1 MYTLLHD
8 VRSTL
13 PLTQAASPFLA
24 AWHLARRLV
33 CGDLQVRQ
41 VIYLLFLRQRGV
53 LVARQAGLSLCQ
65 RCLQRQQILVQ
76 LGNQS
81 LLQLTLLCRGGP
93 RKGGPHTRNLLL
105 VTLLL
110 CLDLPDLGLQLDNSL
125 TGALRPRRLLPLWDR
140 PVLLLVCHQLAF
152 FKGQAAGAVAVLA
165 GARHDPEAIVLPDLP
180 DTLALGARLH
190 LYLLC
195 RLSRPVH

>member
-81 LLQLTLLCRGGP
+81 LLDSGSTRWSTSACPARDYTHIPLAGKPAAAEVLRGAGSFYLQLTLLCRGGL

-125 TGALRPRRLLPLWDR
+125 TAHVSDARSLSHMRRTSTGTG
-140 PVLLLVCHQLAF
+140 
-152 FKGQAAGAVAVLA
+152 KEGG
-165 GARHDPEAIVLPDLP
+165 G
-180 DTLALGARLH
+180 
-190 LYLLC
+190 
-195 RLSRPVH
+195 